1 MGKFAAAMGDG
12 IKQIA
17 SGISSG
23 SGSMAKA
30 TTEALI
36 NGKGKPIIGMIS
48 NNLTNEALEKV
59 GKGVVYGGMIGAGLG
74 VMQTSKNFDDGLIS
88 GIGGTALD
96 IVGGTAGGVAA
107 GAIGTSVVANI
118 AEAISK
124 TKVR

>member
-23 SGSMAKA
+23 SGTMVRA
-30 TTEALI
+30 TTEALA

-59 GKGVVYGGMIGAGLG
+59 GKGVVYGRMIGAGLW
-74 VMQTSKNFDDGLIS
+74 VMQTSKNFDDGLVS

-107 GAIGTSVVANI
+107 GAIGTSAIANI

>member
-1 MGKFAAAMGDG
+1 MGKFSAAMGDG

-23 SGSMAKA
+23 SGAMAKA

-48 NNLTNEALEKV
+48 NNLTDEALEKV

-74 VMQTSKNFDDGLIS
+74 VMQTSKNFDDGLVS
-88 GIGGTALD
+88 DIGGTALD
-96 IVGGTAGGVAA
+96 IVGGTAGGAAA
-107 GAIGTSVVANI
+107 GAIGTSVIANI

>member
-23 SGSMAKA
+23 SGTMAKA
-30 TTEALI
+30 ATEALV
-36 NGKGKPIIGMIS
+36 NGKGKPIIGIIS

-74 VMQTSKNFDDGLIS
+74 VMQTSKNFDDGLVS

-96 IVGGTAGGVAA
+96 IVGGTAGGAAA
-107 GAIGTSVVANI
+107 GAIGTSVIANI

-124 TKVR
+124 TKIR